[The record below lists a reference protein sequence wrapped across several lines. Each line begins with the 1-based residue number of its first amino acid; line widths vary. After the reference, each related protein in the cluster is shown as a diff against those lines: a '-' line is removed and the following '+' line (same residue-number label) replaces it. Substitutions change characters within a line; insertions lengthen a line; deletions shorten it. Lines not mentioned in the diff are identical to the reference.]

1 MTCLDC
7 QFFDGKYCL
16 YFEEYEEQKPIKVRF
31 NEPNGDCEYF
41 VPNEENEDESNTCN

>member
-7 QFFDGKYCL
+7 EFFDGTYCV
-16 YFEEYEEQKPIKVRF
+16 YFEVYEERKPIKVRF

-41 VPNEENEDESNTCN
+41 VPNEVEDEQTDS